1 MAENLFKYSVFI
13 PITPF
18 ELKPPQ
24 FHGVR
29 RQSFLQMT
37 LHLHVSVGQS
47 PPQPSVAPPQRRG
60 GRFHIVSQL
69 SGAKHA
75 AGGKPQKPQTGLV
88 LLAGGKLTRQNG
100 DTVQRPDP
108 SALEGRAGLRV

>member
-1 MAENLFKYSVFI
+1 
-13 PITPF
+13 
-18 ELKPPQ
+18 
-24 FHGVR
+24 
-29 RQSFLQMT
+29 MT

-47 PPQPSVAPPQRRG
+47 PPQPSVAPPQHRG

-108 SALEGRAGLRV
+108 SAIEGRAGLRV